1 MASASF
7 KGIQALL
14 NHGRKRFIL
23 ENPKEQI
30 QCKRTL
36 YCISLCKPVK
46 INARITAKS
55 ANFFFKSMGHLFEVR
70 CYFEGAGGGG
80 EEDIKFFTISTSRWH
95 LSLFQVY

>member
-36 YCISLCKPVK
+36 YRISLCKPVK

-55 ANFFFKSMGHLFEVR
+55 ANFFFFKSMGRLFEVR
-70 CYFEGAGGGG
+70 CYFEGGG
-80 EEDIKFFTISTSRWH
+80 EVDIKFFTISTSSWH
-95 LSLFQVY
+95 LSLFLVY

>member
-14 NHGRKRFIL
+14 SHGKKRFIL

-36 YCISLCKPVK
+36 YRISLCKPLKV
-46 INARITAKS
+46 NARLMTAKS
-55 ANFFFKSMGHLFEVR
+55 ANFFFKSMGRLFEVR
-70 CYFEGAGGGG
+70 CYFEGTGG
-80 EEDIKFFTISTSRWH
+80 EGR
-95 LSLFQVY
+95 Y

>member
-1 MASASF
+1 MYPENEENSASFFVASASF

-14 NHGRKRFIL
+14 NHGKKRFIL

-36 YCISLCKPVK
+36 YRISLCKPVK

-55 ANFFFKSMGHLFEVR
+55 ANFF
-70 CYFEGAGGGG
+70 
-80 EEDIKFFTISTSRWH
+80 
-95 LSLFQVY
+95 LSLWGAYLK